1 MKMRKWTTVLLL
13 ALSLIL
19 VALPVHAA
27 GYKYFELD
35 SRYDKDYYL
44 TNLIPGSHAQ
54 VSVANGGFYHP
65 YESNVNYILYDGMM
79 NVLASGSLIP
89 YYDYINDIRSG
100 ESGFG
105 GEFNTTTGGFQL
117 YVECD
122 SAAPCYAENWLDV
135 TD

>member
-1 MKMRKWTTVLLL
+1 MKKRLLSGLLVAASICL
-13 ALSLIL
+13 A
-19 VALPVHAA
+19 ALPVHAA

-35 SRYDKDYYL
+35 SRFDKYEYT

-65 YESNVNYILYDGMM
+65 YESDISYTLYDGMGT
-79 NVLASGSLIP
+79 VLSSGTLIP

-105 GEFNTTTGGFQL
+105 GEFHTTTGGFYL
-117 YVECD
+117 HVECAG
-122 SAAPCYAENWLDV
+122 AAPCYAESWLDV